1 MIGSTRELGARGE
14 EIAREYLENQ
24 GFKLLGQNIR
34 VDHDEIDLLA
44 DDGENLLFVEVKTRT
59 ASQGSY
65 GRPSRAVDSKKRER
79 ILRSASEYLR
89 RNPSPHPPRL
99 DVIEVVFPAVHRDTP
114 ISLSRLI
121 PLSVKHIKGAVRLQ
135 K

>member
-14 EIAREYLENQ
+14 EVAREYLEKQ

-34 VDHDEIDLLA
+34 VGHDEIDLLA
-44 DDGENLLFVEVKTRT
+44 EDSENLLFVEIKTRT

-65 GRPSRAVDSKKRER
+65 GRPSRAVDAKKRER
-79 ILRSASEYLR
+79 LLRSASEYLR
-89 RNPSPHPPRL
+89 RNPASRPPRL
-99 DVIEVVFPAVHRDTP
+99 DVIEVIFPIVHRDTP
-114 ISLSRLI
+114 ISPSRLI
-121 PLSVKHIKGAVRLQ
+121 PLSVKHIKGAVRLV